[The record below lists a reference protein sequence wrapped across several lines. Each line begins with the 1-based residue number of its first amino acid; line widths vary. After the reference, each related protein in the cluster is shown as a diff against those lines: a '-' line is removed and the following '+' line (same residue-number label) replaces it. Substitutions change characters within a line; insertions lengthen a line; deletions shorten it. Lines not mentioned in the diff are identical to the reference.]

1 MNRLLKILLYAV
13 VLFFLFLWISTLF
26 KSCGAEST
34 DTDTK
39 VEQIAEESSN
49 SDDFFEEGG
58 SSNTDVAEETTPTET
73 GNNVDYSELDE
84 VVEKNT
90 TPPSEIVSDSA
101 PAKVQKPKPSTPARS
116 TNTQVNS
123 GNSKGRYMVIAG
135 SYLVKDNANRMKRR
149 LKDLGYNQSDIV
161 VFDLSQYHSVIAARY
176 SSYDKALRTSNELKR
191 RGVDCYVHAQ
201 QN

>member
-26 KSCGAEST
+26 KSCGSEST
-34 DTDTK
+34 DTETK

-90 TPPSEIVSDSA
+90 TPPSEIISDSA
-101 PAKVQKPKPSTPARS
+101 PAKVQKPKPSAPARS